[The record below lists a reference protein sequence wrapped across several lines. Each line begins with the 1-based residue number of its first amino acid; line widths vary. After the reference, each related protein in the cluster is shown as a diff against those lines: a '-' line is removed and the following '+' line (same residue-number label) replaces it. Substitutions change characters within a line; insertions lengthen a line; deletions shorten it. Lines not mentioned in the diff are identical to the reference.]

1 MSVTDRSAENP
12 TDALAPAVPAPA
24 KKKKHAITS
33 EASHKLVR
41 SVAQEIGLQAAE
53 NRPRIETLKTQNFT
67 QSETETQE

>member
-1 MSVTDRSAENP
+1 MLWHQPSQLLQR
-12 TDALAPAVPAPA
+12 
-24 KKKKHAITS
+24 KKKHAITS